1 MDESQAA
8 RSHYTTLHLVV
19 LFVAAFCLGFL
30 LLAPVDA
37 LAQLVSSFI
46 VLVVISLC
54 TKEAR
59 HTQQYQYFFR
69 TIALVLAIAL
79 TTRYLLW
86 RGIYT
91 LSYSDVLSFIVV
103 WLLFGAEIYAGV
115 TSVLGAIVNAY
126 PLTRPLQ
133 TLKGCD
139 PTIIPSV
146 DVMIPTYNED
156 AEILEVTIR
165 AAKMLD
171 YPEDKLHIHL
181 LDDGGTDEKINAKDP
196 VKALAAKERRR
207 EMQALCTRLNIIYHT
222 REKNEYAKAGNVN
235 SAIQN
240 THGDLV
246 AILDADH
253 VPTTDFLDRTV
264 PWMLKN
270 KKVFLVQT
278 PHFMANPD
286 PVERN
291 YFTAFSRMPSENDMF
306 YGTIQKGLDYW
317 GSSFFC
323 GSAALLRREHLDL
336 VGGISGESI
345 TEDAETAL
353 DLHKMGYESVYVD
366 RPMVSGLAPETFDAF
381 IQQRMRWAQGM
392 TQILLL
398 KKPYKTQGLKWYQRV
413 GYMSSIMFWLF
424 PFARVI
430 FILMPLAYLVFGLQ
444 VYQASLLEVLAFTI
458 PHVVGAYMVSTM
470 LFGRTRWPLVSEL
483 YELLQCVFLLNA
495 LVKVLMKPR
504 APSFVVTPKGESLDK
519 TFVSPLSSVF
529 YWLMGLLIIALFAG
543 VYKLIADP
551 LLWELTVVVMLWNSF
566 NLLLLLSVMSVL
578 IERKQV
584 RKQARLPAT
593 NSVTI
598 EMENEQAW
606 VGNLMDLSLG
616 GAMLHLKGEGSKV
629 SKRAVVRGWSHA
641 LDKYVNLP
649 AEVLHFNRK
658 KHTLR
663 VRFVAE
669 TEQQQNELIA
679 FVLCDS
685 RRWLSFQR
693 RRTREVSYWF
703 GAKHV
708 LGVGLKPVYLH
719 MLVFMGNLVR
729 KTGLM
734 ASPGKDNQ

>member
-1 MDESQAA
+1 MDESQATRA
-8 RSHYTTLHLVV
+8 QYTSLYLSV
-19 LFVAAFCLGFL
+19 LILASLCLGFL

-37 LAQLVSSFI
+37 LAQLIASFI
-46 VLVVISLC
+46 VLIVISLC

-59 HTQQYQYFFR
+59 HTQRYQFYFR

-79 TTRYLLW
+79 TARYLLW

-91 LSYSDVLSFIVV
+91 LSYADVLSCIVV
-103 WLLFGAEIYAGV
+103 WLLFIAEIYAGV

-133 TLKGCD
+133 TLKEVD
-139 PTIIPSV
+139 PATLPSV
-146 DVMIPTYNED
+146 DVMIPSYNED
-156 AEILEVTIR
+156 AAILEVTIR
-165 AAKMLD
+165 AAKMLE
-171 YPEDKLHIHL
+171 YPKDKLHIHL
-181 LDDGGTDEKINAKDP
+181 LDDGGTDEKINAENP
-196 VKALAAKERRR
+196 VKSAAAKARRHD
-207 EMQALCTRLNIIYHT
+207 MQALCQRLGIHYHT
-222 REKNEYAKAGNVN
+222 REKNEFAKAGNVN

-240 THGDLV
+240 THGDLI

-291 YFTAFSRMPSENDMF
+291 YFTAFSCMPSENDMF

-444 VYQASLLEVLAFTI
+444 VYQASLLEVIAFTI

-483 YELLQCVFLLNA
+483 YELLQCMFLLHA
-495 LVKVLMKPR
+495 LVKVLIKPR

-519 TFVSPLSSVF
+519 TYVSPLSSVF
-529 YWLMGLLIIALFAG
+529 YWLLSLLVIAFFAG
-543 VYKLIADP
+543 VYKLVTEP
-551 LLWELTVVVMLWNSF
+551 LLWELTVVVMLWNGF
-566 NLLLLLSVMSVL
+566 NLLLLLSVLSVL
-578 IERKQV
+578 LERKQV

-593 NSVTI
+593 NSVVLH
-598 EMENEQAW
+598 MENEQGW
-606 VGNLMDLSLG
+606 VGHLMDLSLG
-616 GAMLHLKGEGSKV
+616 GAMLRLKGEGTTV
-629 SKRAVVRGWSHA
+629 SEHAVLRSWSHA
-641 LDKYVNLP
+641 LNRYVNLP
-649 AEVLHFNRK
+649 VIVLDFDK
-658 KHTLR
+658 KQNTLR
-663 VRFVAE
+663 VRFVPE
-669 TEQQQNELIA
+669 TEEQKNELVA
-679 FVLCDS
+679 FTLCDS

-693 RRTREVSYWF
+693 RRMREVSYWF

-719 MLVFMGNLVR
+719 TLVLVGRLAR
-729 KTGLM
+729 KSGLM
-734 ASPGKDNQ
+734 ASPVKDKQ